1 MKKIIIIVLLAFTF
15 FLNAEKLEYSIEK
28 PSQLFV
34 GTPFQINVEIITT
47 TSDTIYS
54 PPIDTLDVFVL
65 QDEQQLEKNISQE
78 KKKSILQLTFQAF
91 DTGEY
96 TFPELE
102 FTVVSNDKKKILK
115 TDSFQL
121 VVHSILADSS
131 QVIKDI
137 TPPQKLK
144 LTLRDIV
151 LPILLLIMLIF
162 IITNIYKLL
171 RKNKTDMKNT
181 LDIDNRPAYIKA
193 LELLNKL
200 EEKDLLKKGEFL
212 LYYFHLSYI
221 LRYFLEINYSFN
233 AVEMTTSEIRRNFVP
248 EDKTIKSKVINFLH
262 HADRVKFAK
271 YIPSL
276 QKAKEDLNWLKNFF
290 NSFAQN
296 SSQEEKDV

>member
-1 MKKIIIIVLLAFTF
+1 MKKITIIILSALTI
-15 FLNAEKLEYSIEK
+15 FLYAQKLEYSIEK

-34 GTPFQINVEIITT
+34 GTPFQVNVEIITT
-47 TSDTIYS
+47 SSDTIYS

-65 QDEQQLEKNISQE
+65 QDEQQLEQAISQE

-102 FTVVSNDKKKILK
+102 FTVVSNNKKKILK

-137 TPPQKLK
+137 TPPKKLK
-144 LTLRDIV
+144 LILRDIV
-151 LPILLLIMLIF
+151 IPILLLIMLIF
-162 IITNIYKLL
+162 IISNIYKLL
-171 RKNKTDMKNT
+171 RKNKNDIKNN

-221 LRYFLEINYSFN
+221 LRYFLENNYSFN
-233 AVEMTTSEIRRNFVP
+233 AVEMTTSEISRNFLP
-248 EDKTIKSKVINFLH
+248 EDKTIKFKV
-262 HADRVKFAK
+262 
-271 YIPSL
+271 
-276 QKAKEDLNWLKNFF
+276 
-290 NSFAQN
+290 
-296 SSQEEKDV
+296 